1 MMNLYLQR
9 CALVYLMDSVCAP
22 PAAPPVLQDDF
33 NKAAEDAKTL
43 PDGVTDDDKARL
55 ATCCR

>member
-1 MMNLYLQR
+1 MYARLPLH
-9 CALVYLMDSVCAP
+9 
-22 PAAPPVLQDDF
+22 PVLQDDF